1 MPQNTFE
8 SFPEDV
14 MKRCLQCEFVY
25 EDEQSVC
32 DMDGSELVH
41 EADSLPLPPIADT
54 ASEPAVLAA
63 KPAPRNF
70 AVPAFAGIILAALL
84 FIAYYAIT
92 HTPQRPDAN
101 QTIASTTVPQ
111 ATPDLNPEPSP
122 VTVAT
127 EPIAEITPDPDVPD
141 NKPAPSARLN
151 SGPVVVA
158 SSPEHDRGA
167 VVIRLTNGATIR
179 ADDTWQKRE
188 GIWYRQNGLVTFLK
202 RSQVRT
208 IERPAPVRPVTI
220 KPVEKK
226 TQPEAADKKKE
237 SRVTSILK
245 TTGRILKRPFK
256 F

>member
-1 MPQNTFE
+1 
-8 SFPEDV
+8 

-41 EADSLPLPPIADT
+41 EAESLPLPPLVSI
-54 ASEPAVLAA
+54 ASEPAALTA
-63 KPAPRNF
+63 KSAPGNF

-84 FIAYYAIT
+84 FIAYYATT
-92 HTPQRPDAN
+92 HTPQRPNAN
-101 QTIASTTVPQ
+101 QAIANATLPQ
-111 ATPDLNPEPSP
+111 ATPDLNPGPSP
-122 VTVAT
+122 ETVAA
-127 EPIAEITPDPDVPD
+127 EPIAEITTPESTPPET
-141 NKPAPSARLN
+141 KPAPIARLN

-167 VVIRLTNGATIR
+167 VIIRLTNGATIR
-179 ADDTWQKRE
+179 ADDAWQKRE

-202 RSQVRT
+202 RSRVRT
-208 IERPAPVRPVTI
+208 IERPAPVRPAPL
-220 KPVEKK
+220 KPAEKK
-226 TQPEAADKKKE
+226 TKPEAADKKKE

>member
-1 MPQNTFE
+1 
-8 SFPEDV
+8 

-41 EADSLPLPPIADT
+41 EAESLPLPPLT
-54 ASEPAVLAA
+54 SVASEPAVLTAES
-63 KPAPRNF
+63 APRNF

-101 QTIASTTVPQ
+101 RTIASTTVPQ
-111 ATPDLNPEPSP
+111 ATPELNPEPSP

-127 EPIAEITPDPDVPD
+127 EPIAEITTPGSAVPD
-141 NKPAPSARLN
+141 TKPAPMARLN

-167 VVIRLTNGATIR
+167 VVIRLANGATIR
-179 ADDTWQKRE
+179 ADDAWQKRE

-220 KPVEKK
+220 KPDG
-226 TQPEAADKKKE
+226 QAQAFR
-237 SRVTSILK
+237 S
-245 TTGRILKRPFK
+245 F
-256 F
+256 

>member
-1 MPQNTFE
+1 
-8 SFPEDV
+8 
-14 MKRCLQCEFVY
+14 MKRCLECEFVY

-41 EADSLPLPPIADT
+41 EADSLPLPPLAGS
-54 ASEPAVLAA
+54 ASEPAVLTA
-63 KPAPRNF
+63 KSAPRNI

-84 FIAYYAIT
+84 FIAYYATT
-92 HTPQRPDAN
+92 HPPQRPNAN
-101 QTIASTTVPQ
+101 QTIAGTTLPQ
-111 ATPDLNPEPSP
+111 AAPDLDPQPSP
-122 VTVAT
+122 VNVAT
-127 EPIAEITPDPDVPD
+127 EPIAEITTPGSTIPDA
-141 NKPAPSARLN
+141 KPAPMARLN

-179 ADDTWQKRE
+179 ADDAWQKRE

-208 IERPAPVRPVTI
+208 IERPAPVRPAPL
-220 KPVEKK
+220 KPAEKK
-226 TQPEAADKKKE
+226 TTSEAADKKKE
-237 SRVTSILK
+237 SRVTSILR